1 VSSPSRSHRRR
12 GREVRRVAF
21 LAIAGVALLVLPS
34 AQVSSALA
42 GDSIATVAV
51 FPVENLSGGTIPAD
65 QVRQFLAGRL
75 SSGGIRLLGDDAL
88 EAFMVRHRVRYAAGI
103 DSATAE
109 ALRQETG
116 VEGIVIASFELSS
129 DALPPKVALIAR
141 LISITAVP
149 AVVWAED
156 AGMAGDDGPGLFELG
171 IVNDY
176 QVLLTRALDRLSD
189 SLLRYLVS
197 GETRARSKPASKFEP
212 RTSFRGVTLEA
223 GRQYSVAV
231 VPFVNLSERRNAG
244 DVLALLFMRHLASA
258 AQFRVV
264 DTGVVRRQLLDAR
277 IIMDGGL
284 SLSDADT
291 VAALIEADYVL
302 GGRVL
307 RYEDYDGAG
316 GRTRV
321 EFSAVLI
328 EKKTRKVVWSSD
340 SYNDGSDGVHFF
352 ERGTSRTAHAMATQM
367 VRLTTEMIAGRSR

>member
-1 VSSPSRSHRRR
+1 M
-12 GREVRRVAF
+12 
-21 LAIAGVALLVLPS
+21 
-34 AQVSSALA
+34 
-42 GDSIATVAV
+42 AV
-51 FPVENLSGGTIPAD
+51 FPVENLSGGTVPAD
-65 QVRQFLAGRL
+65 QVKQFLSAKL
-75 SSGGIRLLGDDAL
+75 SSAGVRLLRDDAL

-103 DSATAE
+103 DSDTAE
-109 ALRQETG
+109 ALRQVTG
-116 VEGIVIASFELSS
+116 VEGILVVSFELSN
-129 DALPPKVALIAR
+129 DAVPPKVALIAR
-141 LISITAVP
+141 LISITARP
-149 AVVWAED
+149 AVVWADD
-156 AGMAGDDGPGLFELG
+156 AGLAGDDGPGFFELG
-171 IVNDY
+171 IVDDY

-189 SLLRYLVS
+189 SLLGYLVS
-197 GETRARSKPASKFEP
+197 ETRARSKAASKFEP
-212 RTSFRGVTLEA
+212 RTAFRSLTLEA
-223 GRQYSVAV
+223 GRRYSVAV

-258 AQFRVV
+258 EPFRVV

-277 IIMDGGL
+277 IIMEGGL

-307 RYEDYDGAG
+307 RYEDYEGVG

-328 EKKTRKVVWSSD
+328 EKKSRKVVWSSD